1 MRILT
6 AAALTLLTLSAH
18 ADLSKAQVEKWLT
31 TMKPVQHWM
40 EENESKVNSRDLFK
54 GTSQGLQGMFDG
66 AITELKTAGL
76 YEDFSKLLAGH
87 NYSSVETWA
96 ADSRDITTTYMAISM
111 EGEKINPAMI
121 EHQLAQVKASP
132 LPEDQ
137 KQMMTGMLQ
146 GTLTMMK
153 EVQGVSAADKD
164 IVRPYVKTIEG
175 SFGHGH

>member
-18 ADLSKAQVEKWLT
+18 ADLNKSQVEKWLT

-40 EENESKVNSRDLFK
+40 EDHEGQVSGRDLFK
-54 GTSQGLQGMFDG
+54 GNSQGLQGMFDG
-66 AITELKTAGL
+66 AIGELKNAGL
-76 YEDFSKLLAGH
+76 YDDFSRLLASH
-87 NYSSVETWA
+87 NYTSVESWA

-111 EGEKINPAMI
+111 EGQKINPAMI
-121 EHQLAQVKASP
+121 EQQLAQVKASP

-153 EVQGVSAADKD
+153 EVEGISAADKEV
-164 IVRPYVKTIEG
+164 VRPYVKTIES
-175 SFGHGH
+175 SFGHTH